1 MCLQEFFNMSMA
13 PKIEAIS
20 LATLGFSAIQTFMGC
35 FYEFES
41 KKIFKIFTVKLISW
55 ITISPKPIEFAF

>member
-1 MCLQEFFNMSMA
+1 LA
-13 PKIEAIS
+13 PKIAAIS

-41 KKIFKIFTVKLISW
+41 KKIKVYY
-55 ITISPKPIEFAF
+55 

>member
-1 MCLQEFFNMSMA
+1 VLA
-13 PKIEAIS
+13 PKIAAIS

-41 KKIFKIFTVKLISW
+41 KEIIKIIR
-55 ITISPKPIEFAF
+55 